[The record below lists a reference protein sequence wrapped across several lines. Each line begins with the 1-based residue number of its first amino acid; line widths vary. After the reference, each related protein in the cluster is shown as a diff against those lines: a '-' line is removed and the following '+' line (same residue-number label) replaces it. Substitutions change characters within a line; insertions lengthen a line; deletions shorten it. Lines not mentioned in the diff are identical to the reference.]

1 MNKYVIVKLEETEYT
16 KSYDDIKPDKYL
28 RVFKLDGSPYPYKD
42 WTRDEE
48 CAIWFSE
55 EEDAKKLRDLL
66 YVNSP
71 YPLKIIKL
79 IDD

>member
-1 MNKYVIVKLEETEYT
+1 MNKYVIIKLEEKEYA

-28 RVFKLDGSPYPYKD
+28 RVFKLDGSQYPYKD

-48 CAIWFSE
+48 YAIWFSE

>member
-1 MNKYVIVKLEETEYT
+1 MDKYIIIKLEEKAYA

-28 RVFKLDGSPYPYKD
+28 RAFKLDGSPYPDKS
-42 WTRDEE
+42 WTSNIET
-48 CAIWFSE
+48 AIWFSE

-71 YPLKIIKL
+71 YPIRVEKHNL
-79 IDD
+79 

>member
-1 MNKYVIVKLEETEYT
+1 MDKYVIVKLEETEYA

-28 RVFKLDGSPYPYKD
+28 SVFKLDGSPYPYKN
-42 WTRDEE
+42 WTRNIKY
-48 CAIWFSE
+48 AIWFSK

-71 YPLKIIKL
+71 YPMRVEKHDL
-79 IDD
+79 

>member
-1 MNKYVIVKLEETEYT
+1 MDKYVIVKLENVAYA

-42 WTRDEE
+42 WTSNIEY
-48 CAIWFSE
+48 AIWFSK
-55 EEDAKKLRDLL
+55 EEDAKNLRDLL

-71 YPLKIIKL
+71 YPIRIEKHNL
-79 IDD
+79 